1 MNMTMYVDKLLSIF
15 IIKIEINI
23 IFWKTVSDKYLQHE
37 YI

>member
-23 IFWKTVSDKYLQHE
+23 IFWKTVSDKYLQCE